1 VVGHCVDIDLE
12 FLDAALAAH
21 GRRPLKNSAIDT
33 RPLHRWRRRTS
44 GGGAEPADATLDEIV
59 KELGL
64 PRYPAH
70 HAFYDALTT
79 GLVFLKL
86 LGDFEASGAV
96 QFRALYEE
104 AGVY

>member
-1 VVGHCVDIDLE
+1 V
-12 FLDAALAAH
+12 
-21 GRRPLKNSAIDT
+21 DT
-33 RPLHRWRRRTS
+33 RLLHRWWRGRAGR
-44 GGGAEPADATLDEIV
+44 GGEPADASLEEIV

-86 LGDFEASGAV
+86 VGEYEAAGAV
-96 QFRALYEE
+96 QFRALYRE